1 MQGVMLAIPK
11 QEGLYRVGHKYF
23 RVVKLFDIC
32 TTRHEEISKDICGRI
47 GGCIYL
53 GDCTIVYRYDAE
65 LGRAVAEIYSE
76 K

>member
-1 MQGVMLAIPK
+1 MLAVPK
-11 QEGLYRVGHKYF
+11 QEGLYRVGHRYF

-32 TTRHEEISKDICGRI
+32 TARHEEISRDICKKIRD
-47 GGCIYL
+47 CVYM